1 MILDHLKNYRDL
13 YGITLVWLL
22 LGAALP
28 KLLAAGVVVVSYL
41 LILRTRDL
49 SKIFFSFLTILIFSD
64 SRSRVFAFAETAK
77 IGIVLLLLCFII
89 INWEEFKNV
98 PNKVFTFF
106 LPFLF
111 FAVTASIW
119 SENNL
124 VSIQKSLSYSIVF
137 FIVPLLF
144 VRSNDENS
152 SFKRDLIVYF
162 FLVLT
167 AGLLVH
173 LVLPN
178 FTTLVGRYRGLLGN
192 PNGLGI
198 FLTVMFSIVYLIRNK
213 IGKAFEE
220 DGFRY
225 MFYLVFI
232 VSLLLSGSRTS
243 LISIVIFLLFNK
255 LRYLSNS
262 VAILLFIGLVFSYEI
277 LISNLPAMIEYLGFA
292 EYFRLDTIEEGSGR
306 FIAWNF
312 AWIQIQNVFF
322 AGGGFGHT
330 EYIFTQ
336 FYNELS
342 RLGHQGN
349 AHHSFLTI
357 WLDTGL
363 IGIVL
368 FALGLFRSVY
378 KSIGASP
385 YALPIIF
392 SILFSAFFE
401 SWLAASLNPFTSLF
415 LIALTLMMTKDSQN
429 SNDQTLDE

>member
-1 MILDHLKNYRDL
+1 
-13 YGITLVWLL
+13 
-22 LGAALP
+22 
-28 KLLAAGVVVVSYL
+28 
-41 LILRTRDL
+41 
-49 SKIFFSFLTILIFSD
+49 
-64 SRSRVFAFAETAK
+64 
-77 IGIVLLLLCFII
+77 
-89 INWEEFKNV
+89 
-98 PNKVFTFF
+98 
-106 LPFLF
+106 
-111 FAVTASIW
+111 
-119 SENNL
+119 
-124 VSIQKSLSYSIVF
+124 
-137 FIVPLLF
+137 
-144 VRSNDENS
+144 
-152 SFKRDLIVYF
+152 
-162 FLVLT
+162 
-167 AGLLVH
+167 
-173 LVLPN
+173 
-178 FTTLVGRYRGLLGN
+178 
-192 PNGLGI
+192 
-198 FLTVMFSIVYLIRNK
+198 
-213 IGKAFEE
+213 
-220 DGFRY
+220 
-225 MFYLVFI
+225 
-232 VSLLLSGSRTS
+232 
-243 LISIVIFLLFNK
+243 
-255 LRYLSNS
+255 
-262 VAILLFIGLVFSYEI
+262 LVFSYEI

-330 EYIFTQ
+330 EYIFKQ

-415 LIALTLMMTKDSQN
+415 LISLTLMMTKDSQN
-429 SNDQTLDE
+429 SNDQTADE